1 MQRGATL
8 HMQRV
13 AGRSLV
19 GHPVSSGFIRFHP
32 VSSGSVRFCP
42 VLSGFVRFCPVRT
55 FRPVSSGFIRFA
67 GGSLVVRW
75 SFAGRQVDK
84 GAKMPM
90 MDRMD
95 HRQQLVLTTTPISLG
110 GGSGVVFCARTAVCK
125 ASSPHTKTGLI
136 QKFALFCRG
145 SAVPPPRWATGNY
158 DSRTK
163 NSGQCRTLTTRA
175 LT

>member
-19 GHPVSSGFIRFHP
+19 VHPVSSGFIRFHP
-32 VSSGSVRFCP
+32 VLSGSVRFCP

-55 FRPVSSGFIRFA
+55 VRPVSSGFVRFRP
-67 GGSLVVRW
+67 VRCW
-75 SFAGRQVDK
+75 FAGRQVDK

-90 MDRMD
+90 MDR
-95 HRQQLVLTTTPISLG
+95 VTLTKSKNCQNEQPHAPVRVTGLF
-110 GGSGVVFCARTAVCK
+110 FCARTAVCK
-125 ASSPHTKTGLI
+125 ASSPHTKTGLM